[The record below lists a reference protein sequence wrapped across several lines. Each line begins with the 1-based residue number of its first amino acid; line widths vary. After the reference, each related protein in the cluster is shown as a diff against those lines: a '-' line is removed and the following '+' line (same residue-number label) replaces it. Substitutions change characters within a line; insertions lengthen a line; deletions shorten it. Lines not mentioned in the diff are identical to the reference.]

1 MKRLM
6 AQARMVD
13 NARELA
19 ERLARLKGQPGYRG
33 RFHALEDEDH
43 STVVPT
49 AISRALAFALR
60 DAATKTGKAP

>member
-1 MKRLM
+1 M
-6 AQARMVD
+6 ALARMVD

-19 ERLARLKGQPGYRG
+19 ERLARIEARPRLTV

-60 DAATKTGKAP
+60 DAATKRGKAP

>member
-1 MKRLM
+1 M
-6 AQARMVD
+6 ALARMVD

-19 ERLARLKGQPGYRG
+19 ERLARLNGKPGYTV

-60 DAATKTGKAP
+60 DAGSKRGKAP